1 MRLYLQN
8 IVEEISF
15 ENLPEKWQGFDF
27 TRFSKDKTLFDFQRQ
42 ALQNALKGL
51 WLYYSPLQKGWQ
63 SDGLTGY
70 LNTPPLRDT
79 PLREGNFLK
88 HRLFKLYQNNDFLE
102 NFDYDLKKREGKK
115 TAKYL
120 LEYDKDYP
128 AVDSKIPFAH
138 FINRMSFWMATG
150 SGKTLVIVKL
160 IELLG
165 RLIADKE
172 LPTGDILFLAHR
184 DDLLDQ
190 FKNHIE
196 EFNSFN
202 FDTKIT
208 LKSLKDYESVKR
220 ENALALSKNEITV
233 FYYRSDLISDEHKE
247 KIVNFK
253 NYDNGGQWYILLDEA
268 HKGDKEDSKR
278 QILYSILS
286 RNGFLFNFSA
296 TFTDP
301 RDFVT
306 CAFNFNL
313 SKFVEDG
320 YGKHIYVSSAEIR
333 AFRGRGDFSPI
344 EKQKIVLKTLLLLT
358 YINKYFE
365 KIREVVN
372 TPSAHSPLQKGW
384 QAKPDGVFA
393 DTPLQKGNSPSVKG
407 WQSDRIDGVVLYHRP
422 LLLTLVNSVDVEKSD
437 LELFFREL
445 EKVARNEIRADLLE
459 EAKNE
464 LIQEFSDNAKFV
476 FEELDCVINAGLV
489 SKLDYEDILKY
500 VLNANTPGNIEVL
513 KIPGNRQELI
523 FRLMTAEKPFAL
535 IKIGDISGWLND
547 KLEGYEINESFEN
560 ESYFKAINRD
570 DSDINV
576 LMGSRSF
583 YEGWDSNRP
592 NLILFVNIG
601 VGSDAKKFVLQS
613 VGRGVRIEPLKNQR
627 RRFLNLYNEM
637 TTPRQASPD
646 TPLQEGNTP
655 TRLHR
660 ATPLQEGNIEEL
672 FEKVKNLILPM
683 ESLFVFGT
691 KAENLKEIIATLKA
705 EKQDKNLGDAFIL
718 NPEAYKHTLLVP
730 VYKTAER
737 IFAEEKDPQK
747 YPISREDF
755 DITSQF
761 YGFLGDKIALAKYDC
776 EVKVLKKAKES
787 FKEKERYYDFSEK
800 NSLFEPELI
809 LDRIFDY
816 LGVKNK
822 EFDKFKELENEIV
835 HFKKVRF
842 TDGEKYEEIKRKIE
856 EIRHYPERQKE
867 LDKQYGKIPRKE
879 FERQMT
885 LFEQAGNFEIKSQK
899 IKIKYLANHYYLPV
913 IVSETEKIDYINHI
927 INVES
932 EVIFVEQL
940 EEYLTKPDNVFT
952 HFDWWMFS
960 KLDQTL
966 DEVFIPYYNP
976 KENNIANFKPDFIFW
991 AQKGKRYL
999 VLFVDPKGT
1008 EHADGY
1014 RKIDGYSRIFE
1025 IEKNGQKQ
1033 SRDFSYNGFTINT
1046 KLLLKPR
1053 RGIAEV
1059 LENYKQYWFD
1069 NFDDFARKIS

>member
-1 MRLYLQN
+1 MSKLYLQN
-8 IVEEISF
+8 IVDDISF
-15 ENLPEKWQGFDF
+15 ENLPTKWQNFDF
-27 TRFSKDKTLFDFQRQ
+27 VRFSKDKTLFDFQKQ
-42 ALQNALKGL
+42 GLQNALKGL
-51 WLYYSPLQKGWQ
+51 WLYFKDKKADKQ
-63 SDGLTGY
+63 S
-70 LNTPPLRDT
+70 
-79 PLREGNFLK
+79 
-88 HRLFKLYQNNDFLE
+88 LFNHYQANDFTE

-128 AVDSKIPFAH
+128 AADSKIPFAH

-150 SGKTLVIVKL
+150 SGKTLIIVKL

-165 RLIADKE
+165 KLIAEKE
-172 LPTGDILFLAHR
+172 LPERDILFLAHR

-190 FKNHIE
+190 FRNHVE

-202 FDTKIT
+202 FETKIN
-208 LKSLKDYESVKR
+208 LKNLRDYESVKR
-220 ENALALSKNEITV
+220 ENALPFAKNEITI
-233 FYYRSDLISDEHKE
+233 FYYRSDLISDEQKE
-247 KIVNFK
+247 KIVNFR
-253 NYDNGGQWYILLDEA
+253 NYDNSGRWYILLDEA
-268 HKGDKEDSKR
+268 HKGDREDSKR
-278 QILYSILS
+278 QVLYSILS

-301 RDFVT
+301 RDFAT

-313 SKFVEDG
+313 SRFVEEG
-320 YGKHIYVSSAEIR
+320 YGKHIYLSSAEIS
-333 AFRGRGDFSPI
+333 AFRGKTDFSPI

-365 KIREVVN
+365 KIRKVN
-372 TPSAHSPLQKGW
+372 NA
-384 QAKPDGVFA
+384 
-393 DTPLQKGNSPSVKG
+393 
-407 WQSDRIDGVVLYHRP
+407 LYHHP
-422 LLLTLVNSVDVEKSD
+422 LLLTLVNSVDVEESD

-445 EKVARNEIRADLLE
+445 EKVAKNEIRADLLNK
-459 EAKNE
+459 AKQE
-464 LIQEFSDNAKFV
+464 LVQEFSDHPTFE
-476 FEELDCVINAGLV
+476 FEELDCVINADLI
-489 SKLDYEDILKY
+489 SKLDYKDILKY
-500 VLNANTPGNIEVL
+500 VLNAKTPGNIEVL
-513 KIPGNRQELI
+513 KIPGNRNELI

-535 IKIGDISGWLND
+535 IKIGDISGWLKD

-560 ESYFKAINRD
+560 ESYFRRINRD

-592 NLILFVNIG
+592 NLLLFVNIG

-613 VGRGVRIEPLKNQR
+613 VGRGVRIEPQKYQR
-627 RRFLNLYNEM
+627 KRLQNLFNAKEVKE
-637 TTPRQASPD
+637 Q
-646 TPLQEGNTP
+646 
-655 TRLHR
+655 
-660 ATPLQEGNIEEL
+660 L
-672 FEKVKNLILPM
+672 FEKVKNLILPI

-691 KAENLKEIIATLKA
+691 NAENLKEIIKTLKE
-705 EKQDKNLGDAFIL
+705 EKQDKNLGEAFIL
-718 NPEAYKHTLLVP
+718 NPEAEGKILLIP
-730 VYKTAER
+730 VYRDSER

-747 YPISREDF
+747 YPVSREDF

-787 FKEKERYYDFSEK
+787 FIEKERYYDFGERT
-800 NSLFEPELI
+800 SLFEPELI
-809 LDRIFDY
+809 LERIFDY
-816 LGVKNK
+816 LGVKSK
-822 EFDKFKELENEIV
+822 EFEKFKELENEIV

-842 TDGEKYEEIKRKIE
+842 SDGEKYEEIKRKIE
-856 EIRHYPERQKE
+856 EVRHYPERQKE

-885 LFEQAGNFEIKSQK
+885 LFEQAGNFEMKNQK
-899 IKIKYLANHYYLPV
+899 ISIKYLANHYYLPV
-913 IVSETEKIDYINHI
+913 IVSETEKIDYLNHI
-927 INVES
+927 INVDS
-932 EVIFVEQL
+932 EVRFIEQL
-940 EEYLTKPDNVFT
+940 EEYLANPDNIFSR
-952 HFDWWMFS
+952 FDWWMFS

-966 DEVFIPYYNP
+966 DEVLIPYYNP

-991 AQKGKRYL
+991 AQKGRRYL
-999 VLFVDPKGT
+999 ILFVDPKGT

-1025 IEKNGQKQ
+1025 IGEQKEG
-1033 SRDFSYNGFTINT
+1033 RNFSYNGFTINT

-1059 LENYKQYWFD
+1059 LENYKRYWFD
-1069 NFDDFARKIS
+1069 NFVDFAGKIS

>member
-8 IVEEISF
+8 IVDDISF
-15 ENLPEKWQGFDF
+15 DNLPAKWQGFDF
-27 TRFSKDKTLFDFQRQ
+27 SRFSKDKTLFDFQKQ
-42 ALQNALKGL
+42 ALQNALKSL
-51 WLYYSPLQKGWQ
+51 WLYFKDKKADKQ
-63 SDGLTGY
+63 S
-70 LNTPPLRDT
+70 
-79 PLREGNFLK
+79 
-88 HRLFKLYQNNDFLE
+88 LFNHYQANDFTE

-115 TAKYL
+115 TANYL

-128 AVDSKIPFAH
+128 AIDSKIPFAH

-165 RLIADKE
+165 KLIAEKE
-172 LPTGDILFLAHR
+172 LPVRDILFLAHR

-190 FKNHIE
+190 FKNHVD

-202 FDTKIT
+202 FDTKIN
-208 LKSLKDYESVKR
+208 LKNLRDYESVKR
-220 ENALALSKNEITV
+220 ENALPFAKNEITV

-247 KIVNFK
+247 KIVNFQ

-301 RDFVT
+301 RDFAT

-313 SKFVEDG
+313 SRFVEEG
-320 YGKHIYVSSAEIR
+320 YGKHIYVSSAEIS
-333 AFRGRGDFSPI
+333 AFRGHSDFSPI
-344 EKQKIVLKTLLLLT
+344 EKQKIVLKALLLLT

-365 KIREVVN
+365 KIRKVN
-372 TPSAHSPLQKGW
+372 
-384 QAKPDGVFA
+384 
-393 DTPLQKGNSPSVKG
+393 NS
-407 WQSDRIDGVVLYHRP
+407 LYHRP
-422 LLLTLVNSVDVEKSD
+422 LLLTLVNSVAVEDSD

-445 EKVARNEIRADLLE
+445 EKVAKNEVRADLLKKAKE
-459 EAKNE
+459 E
-464 LIQEFSDNAKFV
+464 LVQEFRDNATFV
-476 FEELDCVINAGLV
+476 FEELECVINADLV
-489 SKLDYEDILKY
+489 SKLDYNDILKY
-500 VLNANTPGNIEVL
+500 VLNANTPGKIEVL

-523 FRLMTAEKPFAL
+523 FRLMTADKPFAL
-535 IKIGDISGWLND
+535 IKIGAISGWLKD
-547 KLEGYEINESFEN
+547 KLDNYEINESFEN
-560 ESYFKAINRD
+560 ESYFRRINRD

-592 NLILFVNIG
+592 NLLLFVNIG

-613 VGRGVRIEPLKNQR
+613 VGRGVRIEPQKYQR
-627 RRFLNLYNEM
+627 KRLQNLLNAKVVKE
-637 TTPRQASPD
+637 Q
-646 TPLQEGNTP
+646 
-655 TRLHR
+655 
-660 ATPLQEGNIEEL
+660 L
-672 FEKVKNLILPM
+672 FEEVKNLILPI

-691 KAENLKEIIATLKA
+691 NAENLKEIIATLKA

-718 NPEAYKHTLLVP
+718 NPEAQKHTLLVP
-730 VYKTAER
+730 VYRTAER

-747 YPISREDF
+747 YPVSREDF
-755 DITSQF
+755 NITSQF
-761 YGFLGDKIALAKYDC
+761 YEFLGDKVAVAKYDC

-787 FKEKERYYDFSEK
+787 FTDKERYYDFSER

-816 LGVKNK
+816 LGVKSR
-822 EFDKFKELENEIV
+822 EFEKFKELEDEIV

-842 TDGEKYEEIKRKIE
+842 SDGEKYEEIKRKIE
-856 EIRHYPERQKE
+856 EVRHYPERQKE

-885 LFEQAGNFEIKSQK
+885 LFEQAGNFEMKNQK
-899 IKIKYLANHYYLPV
+899 ITIKYLANHYYLPV
-913 IVSETEKIDYINHI
+913 IVSETEKIDYLNHI
-927 INVES
+927 INVDS
-932 EVIFVEQL
+932 EVKFVEQL
-940 EEYLTKPDNVFT
+940 EEYLAKPDNVFT
-952 HFDWWMFS
+952 QFDWWMFS

-966 DEVFIPYYNP
+966 DKVLIPYYNP

-999 VLFVDPKGT
+999 ILFVDPKGT

-1025 IEKNGQKQ
+1025 IGEQKQ
-1033 SRDFSYNGFTINT
+1033 SKDFSYNGFTINT

-1059 LENYKQYWFD
+1059 LENYKRYWFD
-1069 NFDDFARKIS
+1069 NFIDFAGKIS

>member
-1 MRLYLQN
+1 MSKLYLQN
-8 IVEEISF
+8 IIDDISF
-15 ENLPEKWQGFDF
+15 ENLPAKWQGFDF
-27 TRFSKDKTLFDFQRQ
+27 ASFSKDKTLFDFQKQ
-42 ALQNALKGL
+42 ALQNGLKAL
-51 WLYYSPLQKGWQ
+51 WLYFKDKKEDKIALFEQYQAN
-63 SDGLTGY
+63 GL
-70 LNTPPLRDT
+70 
-79 PLREGNFLK
+79 EG
-88 HRLFKLYQNNDFLE
+88 
-102 NFDYDLKKREGKK
+102 NFDYDLKKKREGK

-120 LEYDKDYP
+120 LEYDKDYL
-128 AVDSKIPFAH
+128 VEDNKISFAH

-150 SGKTLVIVKL
+150 SGKTLIIVKL

-165 RLIADKE
+165 KLIAEKE
-172 LPTGDILFLAHR
+172 LPARDILYLAHR

-190 FKNHIE
+190 FKNHVE

-202 FDTKIT
+202 FDTKIN
-208 LKSLKDYESVKR
+208 LKNLRDYESVKR
-220 ENALALSKNEITV
+220 ENALPFAKNEITV
-233 FYYRSDLISDEHKE
+233 FYYRSDLISDIQKE
-247 KIVNFK
+247 KIVNFR
-253 NYDNGGQWYILLDEA
+253 NYDNGGKWYILLDEA

-301 RDFVT
+301 RDFAT

-313 SKFVEDG
+313 SRFVEEG
-320 YGKHIYVSSAEIR
+320 YGKHIYVSSTEIS

-344 EKQKIVLKTLLLLT
+344 EKQKIVLKTLLLST

-365 KIREVVN
+365 KIRKVN
-372 TPSAHSPLQKGW
+372 NA
-384 QAKPDGVFA
+384 
-393 DTPLQKGNSPSVKG
+393 
-407 WQSDRIDGVVLYHRP
+407 LYHRP
-422 LLLTLVNSVDVEKSD
+422 LLLTLVNSVAVEDSD

-445 EKVARNEIRADLLE
+445 EKVAKNEIRADLLKK
-459 EAKNE
+459 AKQE
-464 LIQEFSDNAKFV
+464 LVQEFRDDAKFE
-476 FEELDCVINAGLV
+476 FEELECTINADLI
-489 SKLDYEDILKY
+489 SKLDYKDILKY
-500 VLNANTPGNIEVL
+500 VLNAKTPGNIEVL

-535 IKIGDISGWLND
+535 IKIGDISGWLKD

-560 ESYFKAINRD
+560 ESYFRRISRD

-592 NLILFVNIG
+592 NLLLFVNIG

-613 VGRGVRIEPLKNQR
+613 VGRGVRIEPQKHQR
-627 RRFLNLYNEM
+627 KRLQNLFNAKKVKV
-637 TTPRQASPD
+637 Q
-646 TPLQEGNTP
+646 
-655 TRLHR
+655 
-660 ATPLQEGNIEEL
+660 L
-672 FEKVKNLILPM
+672 FEKVKNLILPI

-691 KAENLKEIIATLKA
+691 NAENLKEIIKALKE
-705 EKQDKNLGDAFIL
+705 EKQDKSLGEAFIL
-718 NPEAYKHTLLVP
+718 NPEAQKHLLLVP
-730 VYKTAER
+730 VYKSSER
-737 IFAEEKDPQK
+737 IFAEEEDPQK
-747 YPISREDF
+747 YPISRKDF

-787 FKEKERYYDFSEK
+787 FEEKERYYDFSER

-816 LGVKNK
+816 LGVKSK

-835 HFKKVRF
+835 HFKKVKF
-842 TDGEKYEEIKRKIE
+842 SDGEKYEEIRKKIE
-856 EIRHYPERQKE
+856 EVRHYPERQKE

-885 LFEQAGNFEIKSQK
+885 LFERAGSFEMKSQK
-899 IKIKYLANHYYLPV
+899 IQIKYLANHYYLPV
-913 IVSETEKIDYINHI
+913 IVSETEKIDYLNHI
-927 INVES
+927 INVDS
-932 EVIFVEQL
+932 EVRFIEQL
-940 EEYLTKPDNVFT
+940 EEYLARPDNVFT
-952 HFDWWMFS
+952 QFDWWMFS

-966 DEVFIPYYNP
+966 DEVLIPYYNP
-976 KENNIANFKPDFIFW
+976 KENKIANFKPDFIFW

-999 VLFVDPKGT
+999 ILFLDPKGT

-1025 IEKNGQKQ
+1025 TGEQKE
-1033 SRDFSYNGFTINT
+1033 SRDFSYNGFVINT
-1046 KLLLKPR
+1046 KLLLKSR

-1059 LENYKQYWFD
+1059 LDNYKRYWFD
-1069 NFDDFARKIS
+1069 NFVDFADKIS

>member
-1 MRLYLQN
+1 MSKLYLQN
-8 IVEEISF
+8 IIDDISF
-15 ENLPEKWQGFDF
+15 ENLPAKWQGFDF
-27 TRFSKDKTLFDFQRQ
+27 SRFSKDKTLFDFQKQ
-42 ALQNALKGL
+42 GLQNALKGL
-51 WLYYSPLQKGWQ
+51 CLYFKDKRADKQ
-63 SDGLTGY
+63 S
-70 LNTPPLRDT
+70 
-79 PLREGNFLK
+79 
-88 HRLFKLYQNNDFLE
+88 LFTHYQANGFTE

-128 AVDSKIPFAH
+128 AIDSKIPFAY

-150 SGKTLVIVKL
+150 SGKTLIIVKL

-165 RLIADKE
+165 KLITEKE
-172 LPTGDILFLAHR
+172 LPARDILFLAHR

-190 FKNHIE
+190 FKNHID
-196 EFNSFN
+196 EFNNFN
-202 FDTKIT
+202 FDTKIN
-208 LKSLKDYESVKR
+208 LKNLRDYESVKR
-220 ENALALSKNEITV
+220 ENSLPFTKNEITV

-247 KIVNFK
+247 KIVNFQ

-301 RDFVT
+301 RDFAT

-313 SKFVEDG
+313 SKFVEEG
-320 YGKHIYVSSAEIR
+320 YGKHIYVSSTEIS

-365 KIREVVN
+365 KIRKVN
-372 TPSAHSPLQKGW
+372 
-384 QAKPDGVFA
+384 
-393 DTPLQKGNSPSVKG
+393 NS
-407 WQSDRIDGVVLYHRP
+407 LYHHP
-422 LLLTLVNSVDVEKSD
+422 LLLTLVNSVDIEQSD

-445 EKVARNEIRADLLE
+445 EKIARNEIRADLLKKAKE
-459 EAKNE
+459 E
-464 LIQEFSDNAKFV
+464 LVQGFRDNAKFV
-476 FEELDCVINAGLV
+476 FEEIECLINADLV
-489 SKLDYEDILKY
+489 SKLDYKDILKY
-500 VLNANTPGNIEVL
+500 VLNANTPGKIEVL

-523 FRLMTAEKPFAL
+523 FRLMTADKPFAL
-535 IKIGDISGWLND
+535 IKIGDISGWLKD

-560 ESYFKAINRD
+560 ESYFKRLNRD

-592 NLILFVNIG
+592 NLLLFVNIG

-613 VGRGVRIEPLKNQR
+613 VGRGVRIEPQKYQR
-627 RRFLNLYNEM
+627 KRLQNLLNTKVVKE
-637 TTPRQASPD
+637 Q
-646 TPLQEGNTP
+646 
-655 TRLHR
+655 
-660 ATPLQEGNIEEL
+660 L
-672 FEKVKNLILPM
+672 FEKVKNLILPI

-691 KAENLKEIIATLKA
+691 NAENLREIIGTLKA
-705 EKQDKNLGDAFIL
+705 EKQDKNLGEAFIL
-718 NPEAYKHTLLVP
+718 NPEAQKHTLLVP

-747 YPISREDF
+747 YTISREDF

-776 EVKVLKKAKES
+776 EVKVLKKVQETFA
-787 FKEKERYYDFSEK
+787 EKERYYDFNER

-816 LGVKNK
+816 LGVKSR
-822 EFDKFKELENEIV
+822 EFEKFKELEGEIV
-835 HFKKVRF
+835 HFIKVRF
-842 TDGEKYEEIKRKIE
+842 SDGEKYEEIKRKIE

-885 LFEQAGNFEIKSQK
+885 LFEQAGNFEMKSQK

-913 IVSETEKIDYINHI
+913 IVSETERIDYLNHI
-927 INVES
+927 INVDS
-932 EVIFVEQL
+932 EVKFIEQL
-940 EEYLTKPDNVFT
+940 EEYLAKPDNVFT
-952 HFDWWMFS
+952 QFDWWMFS

-966 DEVFIPYYNP
+966 DEVLIPYYNP
-976 KENNIANFKPDFIFW
+976 KENKITNFKPDFIFW

-999 VLFVDPKGT
+999 ILFVDPKGT

-1025 IEKNGQKQ
+1025 IGEQKEN
-1033 SRDFSYNGFTINT
+1033 RNFSYNGFTINT

-1053 RGIAEV
+1053 RGIADV
-1059 LENYKQYWFD
+1059 LENYKKYWFD
-1069 NFDDFARKIS
+1069 NFNDFANKIRM

>member
-1 MRLYLQN
+1 MSNLYLQN
-8 IVEEISF
+8 IIDDISF
-15 ENLPEKWQGFDF
+15 ENLPAKWQGFDF
-27 TRFSKDKTLFDFQRQ
+27 GRFSKDKTLFDFQKQ
-42 ALQNALKGL
+42 GLQNALKGL
-51 WLYYSPLQKGWQ
+51 WLYFK
-63 SDGLTGY
+63 D
-70 LNTPPLRDT
+70 NTPSANADT
-79 PLREGNFLK
+79 PLLKGN
-88 HRLFKLYQNNDFLE
+88 LFRRYQANDFTE
-102 NFDYDLKKREGKK
+102 NFDYDLKKREGRK
-115 TAKYL
+115 TAKDL

-128 AVDSKIPFAH
+128 AIDSKISFAH

-150 SGKTLVIVKL
+150 SGKTLIIVKL

-165 RLIADKE
+165 KLIIEKE
-172 LPTGDILFLAHR
+172 IPACDILYLAHR

-202 FDTKIT
+202 FETKIN
-208 LKSLKDYESVKR
+208 LKSLRDYESVKR
-220 ENALALSKNEITV
+220 ENALPFAKNEITI
-233 FYYRSDLISDEHKE
+233 FYYRSDLISDEQKE
-247 KIVNFK
+247 KIVNFR
-253 NYDNGGQWYILLDEA
+253 NYDNSGKWYILLDEA

-301 RDFVT
+301 RDFAT

-313 SKFVEDG
+313 SRFVEEG
-320 YGKHIYVSSAEIR
+320 YGKHIYVSSTEIS
-333 AFRGRGDFSPI
+333 AFRKQSDFSPI

-365 KIREVVN
+365 KIRKVN
-372 TPSAHSPLQKGW
+372 NA
-384 QAKPDGVFA
+384 
-393 DTPLQKGNSPSVKG
+393 
-407 WQSDRIDGVVLYHRP
+407 LYHRP
-422 LLLTLVNSVDVEKSD
+422 LLLTLVNSVDVENAD

-445 EKVARNEIRADLLE
+445 EKVAKNEIRADLLNK
-459 EAKNE
+459 AKQE
-464 LIQEFSDNAKFV
+464 FVQEFSDHSTFE
-476 FEELDCVINAGLV
+476 FEELDCVVNADLI
-489 SKLDYEDILKY
+489 SKLDYKDVLKY
-500 VLNANTPGNIEVL
+500 VLNAKTPGNIEVL
-513 KIPGNRQELI
+513 KIPGNRNELI

-535 IKIGDISGWLND
+535 IKIGDISGWLKD

-560 ESYFKAINRD
+560 ESYFRRINRD

-592 NLILFVNIG
+592 NLLLFVNIG

-613 VGRGVRIEPLKNQR
+613 VGRGVRIEPQKHQR
-627 RRFLNLYNEM
+627 KRLQNLFNAKEVKE
-637 TTPRQASPD
+637 Q
-646 TPLQEGNTP
+646 
-655 TRLHR
+655 
-660 ATPLQEGNIEEL
+660 L
-672 FEKVKNLILPM
+672 FEKVKNLILPI

-691 KAENLKEIIATLKA
+691 NAENLREIIATLKA
-705 EKQDKNLGDAFIL
+705 EKQDRNLGEAFIV
-718 NPEAYKHTLLVP
+718 NPEREGKLLLIP
-730 VYKTAER
+730 VYRDSER
-737 IFAEEKDPQK
+737 IFAEEKDPQN
-747 YPISREDF
+747 YPVSREDF

-787 FKEKERYYDFSEK
+787 FDQKERYYDFSES

-816 LGVKNK
+816 LGVKSK
-822 EFDKFKELENEIV
+822 EFDNFKELENEIV

-842 TDGEKYEEIKRKIE
+842 SDGEKYEEIRKKIE
-856 EIRHYPERQKE
+856 EVRHFPERQKE
-867 LDKQYGKIPRKE
+867 LDKQYGKISRKE
-879 FERQMT
+879 FERQMS
-885 LFEQAGNFEIKSQK
+885 LFEQAGNFEMKNQK

-913 IVSETEKIDYINHI
+913 LISETEKIDYLNHI
-927 INVES
+927 INVDS
-932 EVIFVEQL
+932 EVRFIEQL
-940 EEYLTKPDNVFT
+940 EEYLAKPDNIFSQ
-952 HFDWWMFS
+952 FDWWMFS

-966 DEVFIPYYNP
+966 DEVLIPYYNP

-999 VLFVDPKGT
+999 ILFVDPKGT

-1025 IEKNGQKQ
+1025 MGEQKE
-1033 SRDFSYNGFTINT
+1033 SRDFSYNGFIINT

-1059 LENYKQYWFD
+1059 LDNYRRYWFD
-1069 NFDDFARKIS
+1069 NFEVAFKKIISV